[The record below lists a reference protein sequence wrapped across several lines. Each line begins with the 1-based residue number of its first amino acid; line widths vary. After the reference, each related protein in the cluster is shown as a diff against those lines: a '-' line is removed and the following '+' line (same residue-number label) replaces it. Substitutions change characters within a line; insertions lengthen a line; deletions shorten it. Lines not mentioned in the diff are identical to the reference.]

1 MYMLLEFM
9 FLCRKINQSR
19 LPQDLEKCRISHET
33 QEDNS
38 TMKKE
43 SNGIY
48 SQSQRNMHFSTG
60 MQHVLV
66 FGSMVCEKKSSYIG
80 MSLDYLLSR
89 FRV

>member
-33 QEDNS
+33 QEDNN

-48 SQSQRNMHFSTG
+48 SQSQRNIYFCTG
-60 MQHVLV
+60 NAACACFLV
-66 FGSMVCEKKSSYIG
+66 QWFVRREENI
-80 MSLDYLLSR
+80 
-89 FRV
+89 